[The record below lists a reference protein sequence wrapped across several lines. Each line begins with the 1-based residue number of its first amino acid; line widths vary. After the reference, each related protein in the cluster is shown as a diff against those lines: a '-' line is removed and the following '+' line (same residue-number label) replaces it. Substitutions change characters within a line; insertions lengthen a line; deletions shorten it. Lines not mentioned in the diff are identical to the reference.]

1 MSSSISGLHYE
12 ENQVGGTFKSSKI
25 EYVWEFILNGSSPN
39 KIQLIYSKWT
49 DDKKLIKNGI
59 EVYNKKNDDS
69 YLKNFEIDGHIFSV
83 IQLGDKFELRVD
95 NQSFTHLYNL
105 EKNKNFFTGDI
116 DPTSKTQIADNKTGD
131 IISEKNENNFYI
143 FKSKE
148 NDGKEKQT
156 LFNFKIKIDEN
167 KANSGLKK
175 FKFGPGIKPSNNK
188 FNKNINN
195 NQNNTN
201 KDLLGFGDIL
211 QVNDTNNSSSNNNNN
226 INNNDIFG
234 LGIDNND
241 GNKNNQNNNND
252 IFNFGNNNNEI
263 NNNNF
268 LNFDSIENNNLNE
281 NINNKTTNEQLADIF
296 NALSQNN
303 QSKDNNSNDKNT
315 EQDKENIQN
324 VQNDIPIENKQEIN
338 TNSNNNIFSFE
349 SLINELS
356 SEKKILN
363 FENNFLNEMNINFII
378 NIDNDSKNKYKII
391 EQKYKN
397 RIYKNINISKISLIE
412 NKDDFIKLCDLIR
425 IEIINKGSSIYV
437 NIDNYDDNNNDWIYV
452 VIIFMT
458 YLIQVNYLEIANY
471 LRQKINFIKNISQ
484 IVNNCL
490 NDDDFDAIFN
500 N

>member
-1 MSSSISGLHYE
+1 MSNLFWIKKILIKKITSSISGLHYE

-148 NDGKEKQT
+148 NDVKEKHT

-211 QVNDTNNSSSNNNNN
+211 QVNDANNSSSNNNN

-241 GNKNNQNNNND
+241 GNKNNQSNNND

-324 VQNDIPIENKQEIN
+324 VQNDVPIENKQEIN
-338 TNSNNNIFSFE
+338 INLNNNIFSFD
-349 SLINELS
+349 SPQSKNNQI
-356 SEKKILN
+356 
-363 FENNFLNEMNINFII
+363 ENNE
-378 NIDNDSKNKYKII
+378 NK
-391 EQKYKN
+391 
-397 RIYKNINISKISLIE
+397 E
-412 NKDDFIKLCDLIR
+412 NKDNLELPKPEHKNEN
-425 IEIINKGSSIYV
+425 IEINFDKLDIINNQNNQISNNDVGFS
-437 NIDNYDDNNNDWIYV
+437 YDFVKQENNNSIN
-452 VIIFMT
+452 IE
-458 YLIQVNYLEIANY
+458 EIKPISTGFDYEAFNNAKNTQPKTNNDK
-471 LRQKINFIKNISQ
+471 LDNALKNI
-484 IVNNCL
+484 
-490 NDDDFDAIFN
+490 F
-500 N
+500 

>member
-148 NDGKEKQT
+148 NDGKEKHT

-211 QVNDTNNSSSNNNNN
+211 QVNDANNSSSNNNN

-241 GNKNNQNNNND
+241 GNKNNQSNNND

-303 QSKDNNSNDKNT
+303 QRKDNNSNDKNT

-324 VQNDIPIENKQEIN
+324 VQNDVPIENKQEIN
-338 TNSNNNIFSFE
+338 INLNNNIFSFD
-349 SLINELS
+349 SPQSKNNQI
-356 SEKKILN
+356 
-363 FENNFLNEMNINFII
+363 ENNE
-378 NIDNDSKNKYKII
+378 NK
-391 EQKYKN
+391 
-397 RIYKNINISKISLIE
+397 E
-412 NKDDFIKLCDLIR
+412 NKDNLELPKPEHKNENIEINFDKL
-425 IEIINKGSSIYV
+425 EIINNQNNQISNNDVGFS
-437 NIDNYDDNNNDWIYV
+437 YDFVKQENNNTTNIE
-452 VIIFMT
+452 
-458 YLIQVNYLEIANY
+458 EIKPISTGFDYEAFNNAKNTQPKTNNDK
-471 LRQKINFIKNISQ
+471 LDNALKNI
-484 IVNNCL
+484 
-490 NDDDFDAIFN
+490 F
-500 N
+500 

>member
-211 QVNDTNNSSSNNNNN
+211 QVNDANNSSSNNNN

-303 QSKDNNSNDKNT
+303 QSKDNNTNDKNINT

-338 TNSNNNIFSFE
+338 INLNNNMFSFD
-349 SLINELS
+349 SPQSKNNQI
-356 SEKKILN
+356 
-363 FENNFLNEMNINFII
+363 ENNE
-378 NIDNDSKNKYKII
+378 NK
-391 EQKYKN
+391 
-397 RIYKNINISKISLIE
+397 E
-412 NKDDFIKLCDLIR
+412 NKDNLELPKPEHKNEN
-425 IEIINKGSSIYV
+425 IEINFDKLDIINNQNNQISNNDVGFS
-437 NIDNYDDNNNDWIYV
+437 YDFVKQENNNTTNIE
-452 VIIFMT
+452 
-458 YLIQVNYLEIANY
+458 EIKPSSSGFDYEAFNNAKNTQPKTNNDK
-471 LRQKINFIKNISQ
+471 LDNALKNI
-484 IVNNCL
+484 
-490 NDDDFDAIFN
+490 F
-500 N
+500 

>member
-211 QVNDTNNSSSNNNNN
+211 QVNDANNSSSNNNNN

-241 GNKNNQNNNND
+241 GNKNNQSNYND
-252 IFNFGNNNNEI
+252 IFNFGNNNNEV

-324 VQNDIPIENKQEIN
+324 VQNDVPIENKQEIN
-338 TNSNNNIFSFE
+338 INLNNNIFSFD
-349 SLINELS
+349 SPQSKNNQI
-356 SEKKILN
+356 
-363 FENNFLNEMNINFII
+363 ENNE
-378 NIDNDSKNKYKII
+378 NK
-391 EQKYKN
+391 
-397 RIYKNINISKISLIE
+397 E
-412 NKDDFIKLCDLIR
+412 NKDNLELPKPEHKNENLEINFDKLD
-425 IEIINKGSSIYV
+425 IINNQNNQISNNDVGFS
-437 NIDNYDDNNNDWIYV
+437 YDFVKQENNNSIN
-452 VIIFMT
+452 IE
-458 YLIQVNYLEIANY
+458 EIKPSSSGFDYEAFNNAKNTQPKTNNDK
-471 LRQKINFIKNISQ
+471 LDNALKNI
-484 IVNNCL
+484 
-490 NDDDFDAIFN
+490 F
-500 N
+500 

>member
-211 QVNDTNNSSSNNNNN
+211 QIDDANNSSSNNNN

-241 GNKNNQNNNND
+241 GNKNNQSNNND
-252 IFNFGNNNNEI
+252 IFNFGNNNNEV

-324 VQNDIPIENKQEIN
+324 VQNDVPIENKQEIN
-338 TNSNNNIFSFE
+338 INLNNNIFSFD
-349 SLINELS
+349 SPQSKNNQI
-356 SEKKILN
+356 
-363 FENNFLNEMNINFII
+363 ENNE
-378 NIDNDSKNKYKII
+378 NK
-391 EQKYKN
+391 
-397 RIYKNINISKISLIE
+397 E
-412 NKDDFIKLCDLIR
+412 NKDNLELPKPEHKNEN
-425 IEIINKGSSIYV
+425 IEINFDKLDIINNQNNQISNNDVGFS
-437 NIDNYDDNNNDWIYV
+437 YDFVKQENNNTTNIE
-452 VIIFMT
+452 
-458 YLIQVNYLEIANY
+458 EIKPSSSGFDYEAFNNAKNTQPKTNNDK
-471 LRQKINFIKNISQ
+471 LDNALKNI
-484 IVNNCL
+484 
-490 NDDDFDAIFN
+490 F
-500 N
+500 

>member
-211 QVNDTNNSSSNNNNN
+211 QVND
-226 INNNDIFG
+226 
-234 LGIDNND
+234 
-241 GNKNNQNNNND
+241 
-252 IFNFGNNNNEI
+252 NEV

-324 VQNDIPIENKQEIN
+324 VQNDVPIENKQEIN
-338 TNSNNNIFSFE
+338 INLNNNIFSFD
-349 SLINELS
+349 SPQSKNNQI
-356 SEKKILN
+356 
-363 FENNFLNEMNINFII
+363 ENNE
-378 NIDNDSKNKYKII
+378 NK
-391 EQKYKN
+391 
-397 RIYKNINISKISLIE
+397 E
-412 NKDDFIKLCDLIR
+412 NKDNLELPKPEHKNEN
-425 IEIINKGSSIYV
+425 IEINFDKLDIINNQNNQISNNDVGFS
-437 NIDNYDDNNNDWIYV
+437 YDFVKQENNNTTNIE
-452 VIIFMT
+452 
-458 YLIQVNYLEIANY
+458 EIKPISTGFDYEAFNNAKNTQPKTNNDK
-471 LRQKINFIKNISQ
+471 LDNALKNI
-484 IVNNCL
+484 
-490 NDDDFDAIFN
+490 F
-500 N
+500 

>member
-211 QVNDTNNSSSNNNNN
+211 QVNDANNSSSNNNN

-241 GNKNNQNNNND
+241 GNKNNQSNNND

-324 VQNDIPIENKQEIN
+324 VQNDVPIENKQEIN
-338 TNSNNNIFSFE
+338 INLNNNIFSFD
-349 SLINELS
+349 SPQSKNNQI
-356 SEKKILN
+356 
-363 FENNFLNEMNINFII
+363 ENNE
-378 NIDNDSKNKYKII
+378 NK
-391 EQKYKN
+391 
-397 RIYKNINISKISLIE
+397 E
-412 NKDDFIKLCDLIR
+412 NKDNLELPKPEHKNEN
-425 IEIINKGSSIYV
+425 IEINFDKLDIINNQNNQISNNDVGFS
-437 NIDNYDDNNNDWIYV
+437 YDFVKQENNNTTNIE
-452 VIIFMT
+452 
-458 YLIQVNYLEIANY
+458 EIKPSSSGFDYEAFNNAKNTQPKTNNDK
-471 LRQKINFIKNISQ
+471 LDNALKNI
-484 IVNNCL
+484 
-490 NDDDFDAIFN
+490 F
-500 N
+500 

>member
-211 QVNDTNNSSSNNNNN
+211 QVNDANNSSSNNNNN

-241 GNKNNQNNNND
+241 GNKNNQSNNND
-252 IFNFGNNNNEI
+252 IFNFGNNNNEV

-324 VQNDIPIENKQEIN
+324 VQNDVPIENKQEIN
-338 TNSNNNIFSFE
+338 INLNNNIFSFD
-349 SLINELS
+349 SPQSKNNQI
-356 SEKKILN
+356 
-363 FENNFLNEMNINFII
+363 ENNE
-378 NIDNDSKNKYKII
+378 NK
-391 EQKYKN
+391 
-397 RIYKNINISKISLIE
+397 E
-412 NKDDFIKLCDLIR
+412 NKDNLELPKPEHKNENIEINFDKL
-425 IEIINKGSSIYV
+425 EIINNQNNQISNNDVGFS
-437 NIDNYDDNNNDWIYV
+437 YDFVKQENNNTTNIE
-452 VIIFMT
+452 
-458 YLIQVNYLEIANY
+458 EIKPISTGFDYEAFNNAKNTQPKTNNDK
-471 LRQKINFIKNISQ
+471 LDNALKNI
-484 IVNNCL
+484 
-490 NDDDFDAIFN
+490 F
-500 N
+500 

>member
-148 NDGKEKQT
+148 NDGKEKHT

-195 NQNNTN
+195 NENNTN

-211 QVNDTNNSSSNNNNN
+211 QNNDANNSSSNNNN

-234 LGIDNND
+234 LGIIGNNDNN
-241 GNKNNQNNNND
+241 NMQNNNNND
-252 IFNFGNNNNEI
+252 LFNFGKNNNEV
-263 NNNNF
+263 NNNDF
-268 LNFDSIENNNLNE
+268 LNFDSNENNNSKE
-281 NINNKTTNEQLADIF
+281 NTNYKTTNEQLADIF

-303 QSKDNNSNDKNT
+303 QNNDININEQNIK
-315 EQDKENIQN
+315 QDKENAQN
-324 VQNDIPIENKQEIN
+324 IQNDIQVENKQEIN

-349 SLINELS
+349 SPPDNNNQSNLLNP
-356 SEKKILN
+356 SE
-363 FENNFLNEMNINFII
+363 
-378 NIDNDSKNKYKII
+378 NK
-391 EQKYKN
+391 
-397 RIYKNINISKISLIE
+397 E
-412 NKDDFIKLCDLIR
+412 NKDNHEIKQPEQKNENELNFPKLD
-425 IEIINKGSSIYV
+425 IIN
-437 NIDNYDDNNNDWIYV
+437 NQNNQNNNNDV
-452 VIIFMT
+452 GFTFDFVK
-458 YLIQVNYLEIANY
+458 QENNNSVNIEELKPSSTGFDYEAFNNAKNTQPKTNNDKLDNA
-471 LRQKINFIKNISQ
+471 LKNI
-484 IVNNCL
+484 
-490 NDDDFDAIFN
+490 F
-500 N
+500 

>member
-211 QVNDTNNSSSNNNNN
+211 QVNDANNSSSNNNNN

-252 IFNFGNNNNEI
+252 IFNFGNNNNEV

-324 VQNDIPIENKQEIN
+324 VQNDVPIENKQEIN
-338 TNSNNNIFSFE
+338 INLNNNIFSFD
-349 SLINELS
+349 SPRSKNNQI
-356 SEKKILN
+356 
-363 FENNFLNEMNINFII
+363 ENNE
-378 NIDNDSKNKYKII
+378 NK
-391 EQKYKN
+391 
-397 RIYKNINISKISLIE
+397 E
-412 NKDDFIKLCDLIR
+412 NKDNLELPKPEHKNEN
-425 IEIINKGSSIYV
+425 IEINFDKLDI
-437 NIDNYDDNNNDWIYV
+437 IDNQNNQIINNDVGFSYDFVKQENNNSIN
-452 VIIFMT
+452 IE
-458 YLIQVNYLEIANY
+458 EIKPSSSGFDYEAFNNAKNTQPKTNNDK
-471 LRQKINFIKNISQ
+471 LDNALKNI
-484 IVNNCL
+484 
-490 NDDDFDAIFN
+490 F
-500 N
+500 

>member
-211 QVNDTNNSSSNNNNN
+211 QVNDANNSSSNNNN

-241 GNKNNQNNNND
+241 GNKNNQSNNNY

-324 VQNDIPIENKQEIN
+324 VQNDVPIENKQEIN
-338 TNSNNNIFSFE
+338 INLNNNIFSFD
-349 SLINELS
+349 SPQSKNNQI
-356 SEKKILN
+356 
-363 FENNFLNEMNINFII
+363 ENNE
-378 NIDNDSKNKYKII
+378 NK
-391 EQKYKN
+391 
-397 RIYKNINISKISLIE
+397 E
-412 NKDDFIKLCDLIR
+412 NKDNLELPKPEHKNEN
-425 IEIINKGSSIYV
+425 IEINFDKLDIINNQNNQISNNDVGFS
-437 NIDNYDDNNNDWIYV
+437 YDFVKQENNNTTNIE
-452 VIIFMT
+452 
-458 YLIQVNYLEIANY
+458 EIKPISTGFDYEAFNNAKNTQPKTNNDK
-471 LRQKINFIKNISQ
+471 LDNALKNI
-484 IVNNCL
+484 
-490 NDDDFDAIFN
+490 F
-500 N
+500 

>member
-148 NDGKEKQT
+148 NDGKEKHT

-211 QVNDTNNSSSNNNNN
+211 QVNDANNSSSNNNNN

-241 GNKNNQNNNND
+241 GNKNNQSNNND
-252 IFNFGNNNNEI
+252 IFNFGNNNNEV

-324 VQNDIPIENKQEIN
+324 VQNDVPIENKQEIN
-338 TNSNNNIFSFE
+338 INLNNNIFSFD
-349 SLINELS
+349 SPQSKNNQI
-356 SEKKILN
+356 
-363 FENNFLNEMNINFII
+363 ENNE
-378 NIDNDSKNKYKII
+378 NK
-391 EQKYKN
+391 
-397 RIYKNINISKISLIE
+397 E
-412 NKDDFIKLCDLIR
+412 NKDNLELPKPEHKNENLEINFDKLD
-425 IEIINKGSSIYV
+425 IINNQNNQISNNDVGFS
-437 NIDNYDDNNNDWIYV
+437 YDFVKQENNNTTNIE
-452 VIIFMT
+452 
-458 YLIQVNYLEIANY
+458 EIKPISTGFDYEAFNNAKNTQPKTNNDK
-471 LRQKINFIKNISQ
+471 LDNALKNI
-484 IVNNCL
+484 
-490 NDDDFDAIFN
+490 F
-500 N
+500 

>member
-211 QVNDTNNSSSNNNNN
+211 QVNDANNSSSNNNNN

-324 VQNDIPIENKQEIN
+324 VQNDVPIENKQEIN
-338 TNSNNNIFSFE
+338 TNSNNNIFSFD
-349 SLINELS
+349 SPQSKNNQI
-356 SEKKILN
+356 
-363 FENNFLNEMNINFII
+363 ENNE
-378 NIDNDSKNKYKII
+378 NK
-391 EQKYKN
+391 
-397 RIYKNINISKISLIE
+397 E
-412 NKDDFIKLCDLIR
+412 NKDNLELPKPEHKNEN
-425 IEIINKGSSIYV
+425 IEINFDKLDIINNQNNQISNNDVGFS
-437 NIDNYDDNNNDWIYV
+437 YDFVKQENNNSIN
-452 VIIFMT
+452 IE
-458 YLIQVNYLEIANY
+458 EIKPSSSGFDYEAFNNAKNTQPKTNNDK
-471 LRQKINFIKNISQ
+471 LDNALKNI
-484 IVNNCL
+484 
-490 NDDDFDAIFN
+490 F
-500 N
+500 

>member
-211 QVNDTNNSSSNNNNN
+211 QVNDANNSSSNNNNN

-234 LGIDNND
+234 LGIDNNND
-241 GNKNNQNNNND
+241 NKNNQNNNND

-268 LNFDSIENNNLNE
+268 LNFDSIGNNNLNE

-324 VQNDIPIENKQEIN
+324 VQNDVPIENKQEIN
-338 TNSNNNIFSFE
+338 INLNNNIFSFD
-349 SLINELS
+349 SPQSKNNQI
-356 SEKKILN
+356 
-363 FENNFLNEMNINFII
+363 ENNE
-378 NIDNDSKNKYKII
+378 NK
-391 EQKYKN
+391 
-397 RIYKNINISKISLIE
+397 E
-412 NKDDFIKLCDLIR
+412 NKDNLELPKPEHKNEN
-425 IEIINKGSSIYV
+425 IEINFDKLDIINNQNNQISNNDVGFS
-437 NIDNYDDNNNDWIYV
+437 YDFVKQENNNTTNIE
-452 VIIFMT
+452 
-458 YLIQVNYLEIANY
+458 EIKPISTGFDYEAFNNAKNTQPKTNNDK
-471 LRQKINFIKNISQ
+471 LDNALKNI
-484 IVNNCL
+484 
-490 NDDDFDAIFN
+490 F
-500 N
+500 

>member
-211 QVNDTNNSSSNNNNN
+211 QINDANNSSSNNNNN

-241 GNKNNQNNNND
+241 GNKNNQSNNND
-252 IFNFGNNNNEI
+252 IFNFGNNNNEV

-324 VQNDIPIENKQEIN
+324 VQNDVPIENKQEIN
-338 TNSNNNIFSFE
+338 INLNNNIFSFD
-349 SLINELS
+349 SPQSKNNQI
-356 SEKKILN
+356 
-363 FENNFLNEMNINFII
+363 ENNE
-378 NIDNDSKNKYKII
+378 NK
-391 EQKYKN
+391 
-397 RIYKNINISKISLIE
+397 E
-412 NKDDFIKLCDLIR
+412 NKDNLELPKPEHKNEN
-425 IEIINKGSSIYV
+425 IEINFDKSDIINNQNNQISNNDVGFS
-437 NIDNYDDNNNDWIYV
+437 YDFVKQENNNTTNIE
-452 VIIFMT
+452 
-458 YLIQVNYLEIANY
+458 EIKPISTGFDYEAFNNAKNTQPKTNNDK
-471 LRQKINFIKNISQ
+471 LDNALKNI
-484 IVNNCL
+484 
-490 NDDDFDAIFN
+490 F
-500 N
+500 

>member
-211 QVNDTNNSSSNNNNN
+211 QVNDANNSSSNNNNN

-241 GNKNNQNNNND
+241 GNKNNQSNNND
-252 IFNFGNNNNEI
+252 IFNFGNNNNEV

-324 VQNDIPIENKQEIN
+324 VQNDVPIENKQEIN
-338 TNSNNNIFSFE
+338 INLNNNIFSFD
-349 SLINELS
+349 SPQSKNNQI
-356 SEKKILN
+356 
-363 FENNFLNEMNINFII
+363 ENNE
-378 NIDNDSKNKYKII
+378 NK
-391 EQKYKN
+391 
-397 RIYKNINISKISLIE
+397 E
-412 NKDDFIKLCDLIR
+412 NKDNLELPKPEHKNEN
-425 IEIINKGSSIYV
+425 IEINFDKLDIINNQNNQISNNDVGFS
-437 NIDNYDDNNNDWIYV
+437 YDFVKQENNNTTNIE
-452 VIIFMT
+452 
-458 YLIQVNYLEIANY
+458 EIKPSSSGFDYEAFNNAKNTQPKTNNDK
-471 LRQKINFIKNISQ
+471 LDNALKNI
-484 IVNNCL
+484 
-490 NDDDFDAIFN
+490 F
-500 N
+500 

>member
-211 QVNDTNNSSSNNNNN
+211 QVNDTNNCSSNNNNN

-241 GNKNNQNNNND
+241 GNKNNQSNNND

-324 VQNDIPIENKQEIN
+324 VQNDVPIENKQEIN
-338 TNSNNNIFSFE
+338 INLNNNIFSFD
-349 SLINELS
+349 SPQSKNNQI
-356 SEKKILN
+356 
-363 FENNFLNEMNINFII
+363 ENNE
-378 NIDNDSKNKYKII
+378 NK
-391 EQKYKN
+391 
-397 RIYKNINISKISLIE
+397 E
-412 NKDDFIKLCDLIR
+412 NKDNLELPKPEHKNEN
-425 IEIINKGSSIYV
+425 IEINFDKLDIINNQNNQISNNDVGFS
-437 NIDNYDDNNNDWIYV
+437 YDFVKQENNNSIN
-452 VIIFMT
+452 IE
-458 YLIQVNYLEIANY
+458 EIKPSSSGFDYEAFNNAKNTQPKTNNDK
-471 LRQKINFIKNISQ
+471 LDNALKNI
-484 IVNNCL
+484 
-490 NDDDFDAIFN
+490 F
-500 N
+500 

>member
-211 QVNDTNNSSSNNNNN
+211 QVNDANNSSSHNNNN

-241 GNKNNQNNNND
+241 GNKNNQSNNND
-252 IFNFGNNNNEI
+252 IFNFGNNNNEV

-324 VQNDIPIENKQEIN
+324 VQNDVPIENKQEIN
-338 TNSNNNIFSFE
+338 INLNNNIFSFD
-349 SLINELS
+349 SPQSKNNQI
-356 SEKKILN
+356 
-363 FENNFLNEMNINFII
+363 ENNE
-378 NIDNDSKNKYKII
+378 NK
-391 EQKYKN
+391 
-397 RIYKNINISKISLIE
+397 E
-412 NKDDFIKLCDLIR
+412 NKDNLELPKPEHKNEN
-425 IEIINKGSSIYV
+425 IEINFDKLDIINNQNNQISNNDVGFS
-437 NIDNYDDNNNDWIYV
+437 YDFVKQENNNTTNIE
-452 VIIFMT
+452 
-458 YLIQVNYLEIANY
+458 EIKPISTGFDYEAFNNAKNTQPKTNNDK
-471 LRQKINFIKNISQ
+471 LDNALKNI
-484 IVNNCL
+484 
-490 NDDDFDAIFN
+490 F
-500 N
+500 

>member
-211 QVNDTNNSSSNNNNN
+211 QVNDANNSSSNNNN

-241 GNKNNQNNNND
+241 GNKNNQSNNND
-252 IFNFGNNNNEI
+252 IFNFGNNNNEVN

-324 VQNDIPIENKQEIN
+324 VQNDVPIENKQEIN
-338 TNSNNNIFSFE
+338 INLNNNIFSFD
-349 SLINELS
+349 SPQSKNNQI
-356 SEKKILN
+356 
-363 FENNFLNEMNINFII
+363 ENNE
-378 NIDNDSKNKYKII
+378 NK
-391 EQKYKN
+391 
-397 RIYKNINISKISLIE
+397 E
-412 NKDDFIKLCDLIR
+412 NKDNLELPKPEHKNEN
-425 IEIINKGSSIYV
+425 IEINFDKLDIINNQNNQISNNDVGFS
-437 NIDNYDDNNNDWIYV
+437 YDFVKQENNNTTNIE
-452 VIIFMT
+452 
-458 YLIQVNYLEIANY
+458 EIKPSSSGFDYEAFNNAKNTQPKTNNDK
-471 LRQKINFIKNISQ
+471 LDNALKNI
-484 IVNNCL
+484 
-490 NDDDFDAIFN
+490 F
-500 N
+500 

>member
-211 QVNDTNNSSSNNNNN
+211 QVNDANNSSSNNNN

-241 GNKNNQNNNND
+241 GNKNNQSNNND

-324 VQNDIPIENKQEIN
+324 VQNDVPIENKQEIN
-338 TNSNNNIFSFE
+338 INLNNNIFSFD
-349 SLINELS
+349 SPQSKNNQI
-356 SEKKILN
+356 
-363 FENNFLNEMNINFII
+363 ENNE
-378 NIDNDSKNKYKII
+378 NK
-391 EQKYKN
+391 
-397 RIYKNINISKISLIE
+397 E
-412 NKDDFIKLCDLIR
+412 NKDNLELPKPEHKNEN
-425 IEIINKGSSIYV
+425 IEINFDKLDIINNQNNQISNNDVGFS
-437 NIDNYDDNNNDWIYV
+437 YDFVKQENNNTTNIE
-452 VIIFMT
+452 
-458 YLIQVNYLEIANY
+458 EIKPISTGFDYEAFNNAKNTQPKTNNDK
-471 LRQKINFIKNISQ
+471 LDNALKNI
-484 IVNNCL
+484 
-490 NDDDFDAIFN
+490 F
-500 N
+500 

>member
-211 QVNDTNNSSSNNNNN
+211 QVNDANNSSSNNNNN

-241 GNKNNQNNNND
+241 GNKNNQSNNND

-324 VQNDIPIENKQEIN
+324 VQNDVPIENKQEIN
-338 TNSNNNIFSFE
+338 INLNNNIFSFD
-349 SLINELS
+349 SPQSKNNQI
-356 SEKKILN
+356 
-363 FENNFLNEMNINFII
+363 ENNE
-378 NIDNDSKNKYKII
+378 NK
-391 EQKYKN
+391 
-397 RIYKNINISKISLIE
+397 E
-412 NKDDFIKLCDLIR
+412 NKDNLELPKPEHKNEN
-425 IEIINKGSSIYV
+425 IEINFDKLDIINNQNNQISNNDVGFS
-437 NIDNYDDNNNDWIYV
+437 YDFVKQENNNTTNIE
-452 VIIFMT
+452 
-458 YLIQVNYLEIANY
+458 EIKPISTGFDYEAFNNAKNTQPKTNNDK
-471 LRQKINFIKNISQ
+471 LDNALKNI
-484 IVNNCL
+484 
-490 NDDDFDAIFN
+490 F
-500 N
+500 

>member
-211 QVNDTNNSSSNNNNN
+211 QVNDANNSSSNNNNN

-241 GNKNNQNNNND
+241 GNKNNQSNNND
-252 IFNFGNNNNEI
+252 IFNFGNNNNEVN

-324 VQNDIPIENKQEIN
+324 VQNDVPIENKQEIN
-338 TNSNNNIFSFE
+338 INLNNNIFSFD
-349 SLINELS
+349 SPQSKNNQI
-356 SEKKILN
+356 
-363 FENNFLNEMNINFII
+363 ENNE
-378 NIDNDSKNKYKII
+378 NK
-391 EQKYKN
+391 
-397 RIYKNINISKISLIE
+397 E
-412 NKDDFIKLCDLIR
+412 NKDNLELPKQEHKNEN
-425 IEIINKGSSIYV
+425 IEINFDKLDIINNQNNQISNNDVGFS
-437 NIDNYDDNNNDWIYV
+437 YDFVKQENNNTTNIE
-452 VIIFMT
+452 
-458 YLIQVNYLEIANY
+458 EIKPISTGFDYEAFNNAKNTQPKTNNDK
-471 LRQKINFIKNISQ
+471 LDNALKNI
-484 IVNNCL
+484 
-490 NDDDFDAIFN
+490 F
-500 N
+500 

>member
-211 QVNDTNNSSSNNNNN
+211 QVNDANNSSSNNNNN

-241 GNKNNQNNNND
+241 GNKNNQSNNND

-324 VQNDIPIENKQEIN
+324 VQNDVPIENKQEIN
-338 TNSNNNIFSFE
+338 INLNNNIFSFD
-349 SLINELS
+349 SPQSKNNQI
-356 SEKKILN
+356 
-363 FENNFLNEMNINFII
+363 ENNE
-378 NIDNDSKNKYKII
+378 NK
-391 EQKYKN
+391 
-397 RIYKNINISKISLIE
+397 E
-412 NKDDFIKLCDLIR
+412 NKDNLEFPKPEHKNEN
-425 IEIINKGSSIYV
+425 IEINFDKLDIINNQNNQISNNDVGFS
-437 NIDNYDDNNNDWIYV
+437 YDFVKQENNNTTNIE
-452 VIIFMT
+452 
-458 YLIQVNYLEIANY
+458 EIKPISTGFDYEAFNNAKNTQPKTNNDK
-471 LRQKINFIKNISQ
+471 LDNALKNI
-484 IVNNCL
+484 
-490 NDDDFDAIFN
+490 F
-500 N
+500 

>member
-211 QVNDTNNSSSNNNNN
+211 QVNDANNSSSNNNNN

-252 IFNFGNNNNEI
+252 IFNFGNNNNEV

-281 NINNKTTNEQLADIF
+281 NIKNKTTIEKLADIF

-303 QSKDNNSNDKNT
+303 QSKDNNFNDKNT

-324 VQNDIPIENKQEIN
+324 VQNDVPIENKQEIN
-338 TNSNNNIFSFE
+338 INLNNNIFSFE
-349 SLINELS
+349 SPQSKNNQI
-356 SEKKILN
+356 
-363 FENNFLNEMNINFII
+363 ENNE
-378 NIDNDSKNKYKII
+378 NK
-391 EQKYKN
+391 
-397 RIYKNINISKISLIE
+397 E
-412 NKDDFIKLCDLIR
+412 NKDNLELPKPEHKNEN
-425 IEIINKGSSIYV
+425 IEINFDKLDIINNQNNQISNNDVGFS
-437 NIDNYDDNNNDWIYV
+437 YDFVKQENNNTTNIE
-452 VIIFMT
+452 
-458 YLIQVNYLEIANY
+458 EIKPISTGFDYEAFNNAKNTQPKTNNDK
-471 LRQKINFIKNISQ
+471 LDNALKNI
-484 IVNNCL
+484 
-490 NDDDFDAIFN
+490 F
-500 N
+500 

>member
-148 NDGKEKQT
+148 NDGKEKHT

-211 QVNDTNNSSSNNNNN
+211 QVNDANNSSSNNNN

-241 GNKNNQNNNND
+241 GNKNNQSNNND
-252 IFNFGNNNNEI
+252 IFNFGNNNNEV

-324 VQNDIPIENKQEIN
+324 VQNDVPIENKQEIN
-338 TNSNNNIFSFE
+338 INLNNNIFSFD
-349 SLINELS
+349 SPQSKNNQI
-356 SEKKILN
+356 
-363 FENNFLNEMNINFII
+363 ENNE
-378 NIDNDSKNKYKII
+378 NK
-391 EQKYKN
+391 
-397 RIYKNINISKISLIE
+397 E
-412 NKDDFIKLCDLIR
+412 NKDNLELPKPEHKNEN
-425 IEIINKGSSIYV
+425 IEINFDKLDIINNQNNQISNNDVGFS
-437 NIDNYDDNNNDWIYV
+437 YDFVKQENNNTTNIE
-452 VIIFMT
+452 
-458 YLIQVNYLEIANY
+458 EIKPISTGFDYEAFNNAKNTQPKTNNDK
-471 LRQKINFIKNISQ
+471 LDNALKNI
-484 IVNNCL
+484 
-490 NDDDFDAIFN
+490 F
-500 N
+500 

>member
-148 NDGKEKQT
+148 NDGKEKHT

-211 QVNDTNNSSSNNNNN
+211 QVNDANNSSSNNNN

-241 GNKNNQNNNND
+241 GNKNNQSNNND

-324 VQNDIPIENKQEIN
+324 VQNDVPIENKQEIN
-338 TNSNNNIFSFE
+338 INLNNNIFSFD
-349 SLINELS
+349 SPQSKNNQI
-356 SEKKILN
+356 
-363 FENNFLNEMNINFII
+363 ENNE
-378 NIDNDSKNKYKII
+378 NK
-391 EQKYKN
+391 
-397 RIYKNINISKISLIE
+397 E
-412 NKDDFIKLCDLIR
+412 NKDNLELPKPEHKNEN
-425 IEIINKGSSIYV
+425 IEINFDKLDIINNQNNQISNNDVGFS
-437 NIDNYDDNNNDWIYV
+437 YDFVKQENNNTTNIE
-452 VIIFMT
+452 
-458 YLIQVNYLEIANY
+458 EIKPSSSGFDYEAFNNAKNTQPKTNNDK
-471 LRQKINFIKNISQ
+471 LDNALKNI
-484 IVNNCL
+484 
-490 NDDDFDAIFN
+490 F
-500 N
+500 

>member
-148 NDGKEKQT
+148 NDNKEKQT

-211 QVNDTNNSSSNNNNN
+211 QVNDANNSSSNNNNN

-241 GNKNNQNNNND
+241 GNKNNQSNNNY
-252 IFNFGNNNNEI
+252 IFNFGNNNNEV

-324 VQNDIPIENKQEIN
+324 VQNDVPIENKQEIN
-338 TNSNNNIFSFE
+338 INLNNNIFSFD
-349 SLINELS
+349 SPQSKNNQI
-356 SEKKILN
+356 
-363 FENNFLNEMNINFII
+363 ENNE
-378 NIDNDSKNKYKII
+378 NK
-391 EQKYKN
+391 
-397 RIYKNINISKISLIE
+397 E
-412 NKDDFIKLCDLIR
+412 NKDNLELPKPGHKNENLEINFDKLD
-425 IEIINKGSSIYV
+425 IINNQNNQISNNDVGFS
-437 NIDNYDDNNNDWIYV
+437 YDFVKQENNNTTNIE
-452 VIIFMT
+452 
-458 YLIQVNYLEIANY
+458 EIKPISTGFDYEAFNNAKNTQPKTNNDK
-471 LRQKINFIKNISQ
+471 LDNALKNI
-484 IVNNCL
+484 
-490 NDDDFDAIFN
+490 F
-500 N
+500 

>member
-12 ENQVGGTFKSSKI
+12 ENQIGGTFKSSKI

-188 FNKNINN
+188 FNKKINN
-195 NQNNTN
+195 NENNMN

-211 QVNDTNNSSSNNNNN
+211 EINDTNNSSLNNNNN

-234 LGIDNND
+234 LGIISNNDNN
-241 GNKNNQNNNND
+241 NIQNNKRD
-252 IFNFGNNNNEI
+252 LFNFGNNNNEV
-263 NNNNF
+263 NNNIF
-268 LNFDSIENNNLNE
+268 LSFDSKENNIEKDNS
-281 NINNKTTNEQLADIF
+281 NIKTTNEQLADIF
-296 NALSQNN
+296 NSLSQNN
-303 QSKDNNSNDKNT
+303 QNNDININ
-315 EQDKENIQN
+315 EQNEQNIKQDEENAQN
-324 VQNDIPIENKQEIN
+324 VQNPKDIQIENKKEIN
-338 TNSNNNIFSFE
+338 TNLNNNIFSFE
-349 SLINELS
+349 SP
-356 SEKKILN
+356 
-363 FENNFLNEMNINFII
+363 
-378 NIDNDSKNKYKII
+378 
-391 EQKYKN
+391 Q
-397 RIYKNINISKISLIE
+397 
-412 NKDDFIKLCDLIR
+412 
-425 IEIINKGSSIYV
+425 
-437 NIDNYDDNNNDWIYV
+437 DNNNQLNCFISNENKENQDNLESPKPEQKNENELNIPTLD
-452 VIIFMT
+452 VINNQNNQNNNNDVGFS
-458 YLIQVNYLEIANY
+458 YDFVKQENNNLANIEELKPSSTGFDY
-471 LRQKINFIKNISQ
+471 EAFNNAKNSQPKTTNDKLDNALKNI
-484 IVNNCL
+484 
-490 NDDDFDAIFN
+490 F
-500 N
+500 

>member
-49 DDKKLIKNGI
+49 DDKKLIKNGV

-211 QVNDTNNSSSNNNNN
+211 QIDDANNSSSNNNN

-324 VQNDIPIENKQEIN
+324 VQNDVPIENKQEIN
-338 TNSNNNIFSFE
+338 INLNNNIFSFD
-349 SLINELS
+349 SPQSKNNQI
-356 SEKKILN
+356 
-363 FENNFLNEMNINFII
+363 ENNE
-378 NIDNDSKNKYKII
+378 NK
-391 EQKYKN
+391 
-397 RIYKNINISKISLIE
+397 E
-412 NKDDFIKLCDLIR
+412 NKDNLELPKPEHKNEN
-425 IEIINKGSSIYV
+425 IEINFDKLDIINNQNNQISNNDVGFS
-437 NIDNYDDNNNDWIYV
+437 YDFVKQENNNTTNIE
-452 VIIFMT
+452 
-458 YLIQVNYLEIANY
+458 EIKPISTGFDYEAFNNAKNTQPKTNNDK
-471 LRQKINFIKNISQ
+471 LDNALKNI
-484 IVNNCL
+484 
-490 NDDDFDAIFN
+490 F
-500 N
+500 

>member
-148 NDGKEKQT
+148 NDGKEKHT

-211 QVNDTNNSSSNNNNN
+211 QVNDANKSSSNNNNN

-241 GNKNNQNNNND
+241 GNKNNQSNNND
-252 IFNFGNNNNEI
+252 IFNFGNNNNEV

-303 QSKDNNSNDKNT
+303 QSKDNNTNDKNINT

-324 VQNDIPIENKQEIN
+324 VQNDVPIENKQEIN
-338 TNSNNNIFSFE
+338 INLNNNIFSFD
-349 SLINELS
+349 SPQSKNNQI
-356 SEKKILN
+356 
-363 FENNFLNEMNINFII
+363 ENNE
-378 NIDNDSKNKYKII
+378 NK
-391 EQKYKN
+391 
-397 RIYKNINISKISLIE
+397 E
-412 NKDDFIKLCDLIR
+412 NKDNLELPKPEHKNEN
-425 IEIINKGSSIYV
+425 IEINFDKLDIINNQNNQISNNDVGFS
-437 NIDNYDDNNNDWIYV
+437 YDFVKQENNNTTNIE
-452 VIIFMT
+452 
-458 YLIQVNYLEIANY
+458 EIKPSSSGFDYEAFNNAKNTQPKTNNDK
-471 LRQKINFIKNISQ
+471 LDNALKNI
-484 IVNNCL
+484 
-490 NDDDFDAIFN
+490 F
-500 N
+500 

>member
-211 QVNDTNNSSSNNNNN
+211 QVNDANNSSSNNNN

-241 GNKNNQNNNND
+241 GNKNNQSNNND
-252 IFNFGNNNNEI
+252 IFNFGNNNNEV

-303 QSKDNNSNDKNT
+303 QSKDNNTNDKNINT

-338 TNSNNNIFSFE
+338 TNSNNNIFSFD
-349 SLINELS
+349 SPQSKNNQI
-356 SEKKILN
+356 
-363 FENNFLNEMNINFII
+363 ENNE
-378 NIDNDSKNKYKII
+378 NK
-391 EQKYKN
+391 
-397 RIYKNINISKISLIE
+397 E
-412 NKDDFIKLCDLIR
+412 NKDNLELPKPEHKNEN
-425 IEIINKGSSIYV
+425 IEINFDKLDIINNQNNQISNNDVGFS
-437 NIDNYDDNNNDWIYV
+437 YDFVKQENNNTTNIE
-452 VIIFMT
+452 
-458 YLIQVNYLEIANY
+458 EIKPSSSGFDYEAFNNAKNTQPKTNNDK
-471 LRQKINFIKNISQ
+471 LDNALKNI
-484 IVNNCL
+484 
-490 NDDDFDAIFN
+490 F
-500 N
+500 

>member
-211 QVNDTNNSSSNNNNN
+211 QVNDANNSSSNNNNN

-252 IFNFGNNNNEI
+252 IFNFGNNNNEV

-324 VQNDIPIENKQEIN
+324 VQNDVPIENKQEIN
-338 TNSNNNIFSFE
+338 INLNNNIFSFD
-349 SLINELS
+349 SPQSKNNQI
-356 SEKKILN
+356 
-363 FENNFLNEMNINFII
+363 ENNE
-378 NIDNDSKNKYKII
+378 NK
-391 EQKYKN
+391 
-397 RIYKNINISKISLIE
+397 E
-412 NKDDFIKLCDLIR
+412 NKDNLELPKPEHKNEN
-425 IEIINKGSSIYV
+425 IEINFDKLDIINNQNNQISNNDVGFS
-437 NIDNYDDNNNDWIYV
+437 YDFVKQENNNTTNIE
-452 VIIFMT
+452 
-458 YLIQVNYLEIANY
+458 EIKPISTGFDYEAFNNAKNTQPKTNNDK
-471 LRQKINFIKNISQ
+471 LDNALKNI
-484 IVNNCL
+484 
-490 NDDDFDAIFN
+490 F
-500 N
+500 

>member
-211 QVNDTNNSSSNNNNN
+211 QVNDANNSSSNNNN

-241 GNKNNQNNNND
+241 GNKNNQSNNND
-252 IFNFGNNNNEI
+252 IFNFGNNNNEV

-303 QSKDNNSNDKNT
+303 QSKDNNFNDKNT

-324 VQNDIPIENKQEIN
+324 VQNDVPIENKQEIN
-338 TNSNNNIFSFE
+338 INLNNNIFSFD
-349 SLINELS
+349 SPQSKNNQI
-356 SEKKILN
+356 
-363 FENNFLNEMNINFII
+363 ENNE
-378 NIDNDSKNKYKII
+378 NK
-391 EQKYKN
+391 
-397 RIYKNINISKISLIE
+397 E
-412 NKDDFIKLCDLIR
+412 NKDNLELPKPEHKNEN
-425 IEIINKGSSIYV
+425 IEINFDKLDIINNQNNQISNNDVGFS
-437 NIDNYDDNNNDWIYV
+437 YDFVKQENNNTTNIE
-452 VIIFMT
+452 
-458 YLIQVNYLEIANY
+458 EIKPISTGFDYEAFNNAKNTQPKTNNDK
-471 LRQKINFIKNISQ
+471 LDNALKNI
-484 IVNNCL
+484 
-490 NDDDFDAIFN
+490 F
-500 N
+500 

>member
-59 EVYNKKNDDS
+59 EVHNKKNDDS

-211 QVNDTNNSSSNNNNN
+211 QVNDANNSSSNNNNN

-241 GNKNNQNNNND
+241 GNKNNQSNNND
-252 IFNFGNNNNEI
+252 IFNFGNNNNEVN

-324 VQNDIPIENKQEIN
+324 VQNDVPIENKQEIN
-338 TNSNNNIFSFE
+338 INLNNNIFSFD
-349 SLINELS
+349 SPQSKNNQI
-356 SEKKILN
+356 
-363 FENNFLNEMNINFII
+363 ENNE
-378 NIDNDSKNKYKII
+378 NK
-391 EQKYKN
+391 
-397 RIYKNINISKISLIE
+397 E
-412 NKDDFIKLCDLIR
+412 NKDNLELPKPEHKNENLEINFDKLD
-425 IEIINKGSSIYV
+425 IINNQNNQISNNDVGFS
-437 NIDNYDDNNNDWIYV
+437 YDFVKQENNNTTNIE
-452 VIIFMT
+452 
-458 YLIQVNYLEIANY
+458 EI
-471 LRQKINFIKNISQ
+471 KPISTG
-484 IVNNCL
+484 
-490 NDDDFDAIFN
+490 FDYEAFN
-500 N
+500 NAKNTQPKTNNDKLDNALKNLF

>member
-211 QVNDTNNSSSNNNNN
+211 QINDANNSSSNNNNN

-234 LGIDNND
+234 LGIDNNND
-241 GNKNNQNNNND
+241 NKNNQNNNND
-252 IFNFGNNNNEI
+252 IFNFGNNNNEV

-324 VQNDIPIENKQEIN
+324 VQNDVPIENKQEIN
-338 TNSNNNIFSFE
+338 INLNNNIFSFD
-349 SLINELS
+349 SPQSKNNQI
-356 SEKKILN
+356 
-363 FENNFLNEMNINFII
+363 ENNE
-378 NIDNDSKNKYKII
+378 NK
-391 EQKYKN
+391 
-397 RIYKNINISKISLIE
+397 E
-412 NKDDFIKLCDLIR
+412 NKDNLELPKPEHKNEN
-425 IEIINKGSSIYV
+425 IEINFDKLDIINNQNNQISNNDVGFS
-437 NIDNYDDNNNDWIYV
+437 YDFVKQENNNTTNIE
-452 VIIFMT
+452 
-458 YLIQVNYLEIANY
+458 EIKPISTGFDYEAFNNAKNTQPKTNNDK
-471 LRQKINFIKNISQ
+471 LDNALKNI
-484 IVNNCL
+484 
-490 NDDDFDAIFN
+490 F
-500 N
+500 

>member
-148 NDGKEKQT
+148 NDNKEKQT

-211 QVNDTNNSSSNNNNN
+211 QINDANNSSSNNNN

-252 IFNFGNNNNEI
+252 IFNFGNNNNEV

-324 VQNDIPIENKQEIN
+324 VQNDVPIENKQEIN
-338 TNSNNNIFSFE
+338 INLNNNIFSFD
-349 SLINELS
+349 SPQSKNNQI
-356 SEKKILN
+356 
-363 FENNFLNEMNINFII
+363 ENNE
-378 NIDNDSKNKYKII
+378 NK
-391 EQKYKN
+391 
-397 RIYKNINISKISLIE
+397 E
-412 NKDDFIKLCDLIR
+412 NKDNLELPKPEHKNEN
-425 IEIINKGSSIYV
+425 IEINFDKLDIINNQNNQISNNDVGFS
-437 NIDNYDDNNNDWIYV
+437 YDFVKQENNNTTNIE
-452 VIIFMT
+452 
-458 YLIQVNYLEIANY
+458 EIKPISTGFDYEAFNNAKNTQPKTNNDK
-471 LRQKINFIKNISQ
+471 LDNALKNI
-484 IVNNCL
+484 
-490 NDDDFDAIFN
+490 F
-500 N
+500 

>member
-148 NDGKEKQT
+148 NDGKEKHT

-211 QVNDTNNSSSNNNNN
+211 QVNDANNSSSNNNNN

-241 GNKNNQNNNND
+241 GNKNNQSNNND

-324 VQNDIPIENKQEIN
+324 VQNDVPIENKQEIN
-338 TNSNNNIFSFE
+338 INLNNNIFSFD
-349 SLINELS
+349 SPQSKNNQI
-356 SEKKILN
+356 
-363 FENNFLNEMNINFII
+363 ENNE
-378 NIDNDSKNKYKII
+378 NK
-391 EQKYKN
+391 
-397 RIYKNINISKISLIE
+397 E
-412 NKDDFIKLCDLIR
+412 NKDNLELPKPEHKNEN
-425 IEIINKGSSIYV
+425 IEINFDKLDIINNQNNQISNNDVGFS
-437 NIDNYDDNNNDWIYV
+437 YDFVKQENNNTTNIE
-452 VIIFMT
+452 
-458 YLIQVNYLEIANY
+458 EIKPISTGFDYEAFNNAKNTQPKTNNDK
-471 LRQKINFIKNISQ
+471 LDNALKNI
-484 IVNNCL
+484 
-490 NDDDFDAIFN
+490 F
-500 N
+500 